1 MGLRGPSTMVLWVA
15 EARKGSHHVNVQP
28 RCDGLHEVRF
38 LKRKEQ
44 PLQKCDGDST
54 HVFRMLLIL
63 QHFIFLKLVCNSVGS
78 GKFRIGWLRES
89 VRENQTA
96 QRHIKTI
103 APRKIQNQLQG
114 SCSTTR
120 NWYLFI
126 IIEKYSRFRFAFPYL
141 NMTFSTVIRRF
152 CKMIPLF
159 EGLVIYGKATNQSP
173 FSSQKVLHGHKTHS
187 QWNMIQAPCGLKK
200 QLMGLGT
207 KNSDIFS
214 TCLHIVGY
222 CAAN

>member
-1 MGLRGPSTMVLWVA
+1 MVLWVA

-96 QRHIKTI
+96 HRDTLKPSPLGKSKINFKDPAQRPGTDISSSLSKSI
-103 APRKIQNQLQG
+103 LG
-114 SCSTTR
+114 
-120 NWYLFI
+120 
-126 IIEKYSRFRFAFPYL
+126 FALPFP
-141 NMTFSTVIRRF
+141 T
-152 CKMIPLF
+152 
-159 EGLVIYGKATNQSP
+159 
-173 FSSQKVLHGHKTHS
+173 
-187 QWNMIQAPCGLKK
+187 
-200 QLMGLGT
+200 
-207 KNSDIFS
+207 
-214 TCLHIVGY
+214 
-222 CAAN
+222 